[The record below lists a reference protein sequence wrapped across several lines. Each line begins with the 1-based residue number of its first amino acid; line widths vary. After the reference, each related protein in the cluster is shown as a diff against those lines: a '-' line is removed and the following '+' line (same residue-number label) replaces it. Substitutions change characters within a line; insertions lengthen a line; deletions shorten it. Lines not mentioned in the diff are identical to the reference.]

1 MMLSFTSAPPTSAP
15 IRLVVFGDG
24 HTVHPSLS
32 TIAGQALAANV
43 DGLITVG
50 DLAVELSEHVQH
62 LGGEPPLHLVGAT
75 AQ

>member
-1 MMLSFTSAPPTSAP
+1 
-15 IRLVVFGDG
+15 VGDG
-24 HTVHPSLS
+24 LGD
-32 TIAGQALAANV
+32 AYLLAHARH
-43 DGLITVG
+43 GITVG